1 MQFCKQIADEVHPK
15 HNNTTQVTHTT
26 QCTDW

>member
-1 MQFCKQIADEVHPK
+1 MQFCKQTADEVHQ
-15 HNNTTQVTHTT
+15 HNNITQVTHTT